1 LSIAQAPLVRVYDS
15 RVTLVGRWWNGKW
28 GRLVRRDIWL
38 TRQTVWHVRAR
49 QGDGETGRE
58 LHWSYTSEAEARA
71 MVERL
76 MCAEHPEDWRDLT
89 EITRRSPT
97 SRNDR

>member
-1 LSIAQAPLVRVYDS
+1 M
-15 RVTLVGRWWNGKW
+15 TLVGRWWNGKW

-38 TRQTVWHVRAR
+38 TEESVWHVRAR
-49 QGDGETGRE
+49 EGDGETGRE
-58 LHWSYTSEAEARA
+58 LHWRYTSEAEARA

-76 MCAEHPEDWRDLT
+76 MGVEQVADWRDLT
-89 EITRRSPT
+89 DVTKRSPT